1 MLLISDANILI
12 DMEEGRVL
20 QLMFRL
26 QERFAVPNTLYEEEL
41 KANHSSLP
49 TLGLQVLEVR
59 EEFVLEAQ
67 RLRTIYK
74 RPSMNDLLALALA
87 KQEACPLLTGD
98 SHLRAAA
105 TQEQVQAN
113 GTLWLM
119 ERVWSEGLIS
129 NAALRHAY
137 DLMLQCGRRLPVV
150 EIEAQ
155 LTRLQLGQLGND
167 AHTLKS

>member
-26 QERFAVPNTLYEEEL
+26 PERFAVPNTLYEEEL

-49 TLGLQVLEVR
+49 TLGLQVMDIR
-59 EEFVLEAQ
+59 EEFVLEAH

-87 KQEACPLLTGD
+87 KQETCPLLTGD
-98 SHLRAAA
+98 SHLREAAR
-105 TQEQVQAN
+105 QEQVQAN

-119 ERVWSEGLIS
+119 ERLWGEGLIELAS
-129 NAALRHAY
+129 LRRSY
-137 DLMLQCGRRLPVV
+137 DLMLQCGRRLPVA

-155 LTRLQLGQLGND
+155 LARLQR
-167 AHTLKS
+167 TL